1 MLAKQNQQIA
11 EGVSAVFQDVSKE
24 YGKSPLLVGTIVPA
38 PQILHGIY
46 ALLSLALLSSGLWVF
61 VLAVLY
67 FWANDGKANYHFYVD
82 NKNPGSGESKV
93 PPLVEERVPVEVK
106 AVKVPD
112 SGSDKTISVS
122 PDAIPVIQVGAHPPE
137 RVILDS
143 TVKTEIVTFG
153 ETRKQ
158 LEKMARRSQQEVGLP
173 PALKA
178 VMVDKPY
185 STFIVGQS
193 GAGKDITLWN
203 IVKGLRERYPDAYF
217 LGIDGKNSDKETNL
231 WESGLYDKVIR
242 LSMLDN
248 PKAYHDTLIELMR
261 TAIRKVKGMA
271 FIVFSEVNGIRDG
284 YKAYKLN
291 DLWTELAVYIGFCAI
306 QGNSEE
312 KFLLATA
319 QALNLEE
326 LGIPKSSRANSSFMA
341 IGNSTQYSFLNQV
354 AGDVNVFDRNAL
366 LDQGS
371 FQSACSRSTATE
383 HLPTHDLLKGIAWFH
398 TACNRWEPMPRL
410 HNPGVDRIAG
420 AKNDKKPEEVFS
432 CTTPG
437 AKPDRWD
444 SFIDSLVR
452 PEQVDFK
459 SFMNWLKKHRG
470 SQVTFDRIKD
480 NWGASQNRITGMG
493 RSRQEL
499 MALVHLAVYQKFLNQ
514 VDKDIWE
521 VAL

>member
-1 MLAKQNQQIA
+1 MLVKQNQQIT
-11 EGVSAVFQDVSKE
+11 EVTSAVLQDISEE
-24 YGKSPLLVGTIVPA
+24 YGKSPLLVGAIVPA

-46 ALLSLALLSSGLWVF
+46 ALSSLVLASSGLWVF
-61 VLAVLY
+61 VLAVVY
-67 FWANDGKANYHFYVD
+67 FWANDGKANYDFHVG
-82 NKNPGSGESKV
+82 NKKADSGESKKAT
-93 PPLVEERVPVEVK
+93 PLVEERVPVEVK

-112 SGSDKTISVS
+112 SSSDKTSFVP
-122 PDAIPVIQVGAHPPE
+122 PDAMSAIQVDARPPE
-137 RVILDS
+137 RVAPDS
-143 TVKTEIVTFG
+143 TVETEVVTFG
-153 ETRKQ
+153 EARKQ
-158 LEKMARRSQQEVGLP
+158 LEKMAQRSQQEVGLP

-231 WESGLYDKVIR
+231 WKSGLYDKVIR
-242 LSMLDN
+242 ISMLDD
-248 PKAYHDTLIELMR
+248 PRDYHDTLIELMR
-261 TAIRKVKGMA
+261 TAIRDVKGLA
-271 FIVFSEVNGIRDG
+271 FIIFSEVNGIRDG

-306 QGNSEE
+306 QGNSED

-354 AGDVNVFDRNAL
+354 AGDVNVFDRNSL
-366 LDQGS
+366 LDQGA

-420 AKNDKKPEEVFS
+420 TKNDKKQEEVLS
-432 CTTPG
+432 CPTKV
-437 AKPDRWD
+437 AQPDRWD

-452 PEQVDFK
+452 PEQIDFK

-470 SQVTFDRIKD
+470 NQVTFDQIKD
-480 NWGASQNRITGMG
+480 NWGASQNRATGMG

-514 VDKDIWE
+514 IDENIWE
-521 VAL
+521 VR